1 MHFKVES
8 SHQDGVLMIIYL
20 YMVMM
25 NEKLIF
31 HVFEKNNTIICI
43 AKILKS
49 PSLSLVGGSVK
60 KGNREREYKWQFTH
74 LV

>member
-8 SHQDGVLMIIYL
+8 SHQYGVLMIIYL

-25 NEKLIF
+25 NEKLVF
-31 HVFEKNNTIICI
+31 HVFENNTIICI
-43 AKILKS
+43 ATILKS
-49 PSLSLVGGSVK
+49 PSLSLVGGSVT